1 MLRISRKF
9 ARTAKAGEFF
19 ALNQF
24 HFHTDN
30 MKRLICDIND
40 TEDCDNFNVDINVK
54 NGFDWDPYVEDYVL
68 GIRQYVLKDDLSTL
82 PKAKAKLNK

>member
-24 HFHTDN
+24 NFHTDTV
-30 MKRLICDIND
+30 KCLISAVNK
-40 TEDCDNFNVDINVK
+40 TEDGENFNVDISK
-54 NGFDWDPYVEDYVL
+54 ENGFDWDPYVEDYVL
-68 GIRQYVLKDDLSTL
+68 GIRQYVLKDDMTTL